1 MAVECGEEGVCEAAV
16 RDVAVIS
23 NLEISKSISDDCSA
37 RAATRHHKAMKAAT
51 AGPTF
56 LSALFG
62 IAIDG
67 SPWQYMLSLRR
78 DGYGGATKVPLG
90 PFGGDFV
97 FLLEPDVLK
106 QALLEDA
113 EEYFPRRYSVPLFP
127 LLQLDKG
134 IVYEQGARHKRQKRL
149 CVPAFEQ
156 SRSMSSFL
164 SAVQDET
171 DVLSRG
177 WQVRCAD
184 WRERRAGVLRLD
196 LYREMRRLTLSV
208 ILRVTF
214 GLGEAGREFREAD
227 ALSATIAGYL
237 EAIVA
242 TANEIPPLWSIS
254 PALSSNYRAVTEELL
269 PRLRSLVAE
278 VIAERRAQE
287 GGEVGESADRA
298 DLLSVL
304 IRDDSLNDADV
315 SYVLFDLI
323 IAGSDTTA
331 STIPAALFLLH
342 EPRHSTQLASA
353 REEVANVDVLS
364 LSLEEVRDKLPY
376 CSAIAKEVLRLYPPV
391 PFVGRTSV
399 APREVG
405 GLEVPEGGTLCFSP
419 YALGRDPSSWGN
431 DADAFQPERWM
442 ADSATGGSPS
452 TFCWLPF
459 GAGPRGCL
467 GTRLGLTEVVIGVAL
482 LLQRFEFDFDRKDDG
497 LKYKYDLTLNLE
509 GTTLCE
515 LRARK

>member
-1 MAVECGEEGVCEAAV
+1 
-16 RDVAVIS
+16 
-23 NLEISKSISDDCSA
+23 
-37 RAATRHHKAMKAAT
+37 MKAAT

-331 STIPAALFLLH
+331 STITAALFLLH

-431 DADAFQPERWM
+431 DADEFQPERWM